1 MKIPVLLLLSLCLHL
16 GAEEKRVDT
25 FADLNWGESVTGA
38 AKTEVKAEDYQGKIV
53 VVEEFGA
60 RIPDC
65 IKRLKELG
73 QLLKRVEREKLP
85 IVIYAIHR
93 QREVPDE
100 EIVKA
105 VKDARA
111 EAITIRKNGWLPTY
125 GEGMPRAGIFL
136 PDGTQLWHG
145 RSNEREFD
153 RSLRKA
159 LKAVAEKQ
167 E

>member
-1 MKIPVLLLLSLCLHL
+1 MKNLVLFLLALCLNL
-16 GAEEKRVDT
+16 SAEETRVDT
-25 FADLNWGESVTGA
+25 FADLNWGEPITGA
-38 AKTEVKAEDYQGKIV
+38 ANTEIKPEHYQGKII
-53 VVEEFGA
+53 VVEEFGVRSPA
-60 RIPDC
+60 C

-93 QREVPDE
+93 QSEVPDE

-111 EAITIRKNGWLPTY
+111 ETITIRKNGWLPTY

-145 RSNEREFD
+145 ASNEREFD
-153 RSLRKA
+153 RSLKDA
-159 LKAVAEKQ
+159 LKAVAGKNP
-167 E
+167 

>member
-1 MKIPVLLLLSLCLHL
+1 MKKLVLLLLSLCLHL
-16 GAEEKRVDT
+16 GAKEKPVET
-25 FADLNWGESVTGA
+25 FAALNWGESVTGA

-65 IKRLKELG
+65 IKRLKEIS
-73 QLLKRVEREKLP
+73 QLLKRVERENLP
-85 IVIYAIHR
+85 VVIYAIHR
-93 QREVPDE
+93 QQEVPDE

-136 PDGTQLWHG
+136 PDGTQLWTG
-145 RSNEREFD
+145 VSNEREFD
-153 RSLRKA
+153 RA
-159 LKAVAEKQ
+159 LKDAFKAVAGKKP
-167 E
+167 

>member
-1 MKIPVLLLLSLCLHL
+1 MKNLLLLLLTLCLTL
-16 GAEEKRVDT
+16 TAEVERVDT
-25 FADLNWGESVTGA
+25 FADLSWGEPITGA
-38 AKTEVKAEDYQGKIV
+38 ANTDIKAEHYQGKII
-53 VVEEFGA
+53 VVEEFGV
-60 RIPDC
+60 RIPEC

-93 QREVPDE
+93 QREVPDD

-111 EAITIRKNGWLPTY
+111 EAIIIRKNGFLPTY
-125 GEGMPRAGIFL
+125 GKGMPRAGIFL

-145 RSNEREFD
+145 VSNEREFD
-153 RSLRKA
+153 RSLKEA
-159 LKAVAEKQ
+159 LKVVAGKKP
-167 E
+167 

>member
-1 MKIPVLLLLSLCLHL
+1 MKTFFMLLLAISLNLT
-16 GAEEKRVDT
+16 AEERHVET
-25 FADLNWGESVTGA
+25 FAELNWGEPVTGA
-38 AKTEVKAEDYQGKIV
+38 TKTEVKPDQYKGKIV

-100 EIVKA
+100 EIVKT

-111 EAITIRKNGWLPTY
+111 EAITIRKNGWLPTF

-145 RSNEREFD
+145 VSSEREFD
-153 RSLRKA
+153 RSLKDA
-159 LKAVAEKQ
+159 LKVVSGK
-167 E
+167 

>member
-1 MKIPVLLLLSLCLHL
+1 MKRLVLLLLSLCLHL
-16 GAEEKRVDT
+16 GAKEKPVET
-25 FADLNWGESVTGA
+25 FAALNWGEPVEGA
-38 AKTEVKAEDYQGKIV
+38 AKTEVKAEDHQGKIV
-53 VVEEFGA
+53 VVEEFGV

-65 IKRLKELG
+65 IKRLKDLG
-73 QLLKRVEREKLP
+73 QLQKRVEREKLP

-93 QREVPDE
+93 QREVPDD

-105 VKDARA
+105 IKDARA
-111 EAITIRKNGWLPTY
+111 EAITIRKNGWLPTF

-145 RSNEREFD
+145 PSNEREFD
-153 RSLRKA
+153 RSLKDA
-159 LKAVAEKQ
+159 LKAVSEKQ

>member
-1 MKIPVLLLLSLCLHL
+1 MKNLVLFLFALCLNL
-16 GAEEKRVDT
+16 SAEEKRVDT
-25 FADLNWGESVTGA
+25 FADLNWGEPITGA
-38 AKTEVKAEDYQGKIV
+38 AKTEIKAEDYQGKIV

-60 RIPDC
+60 RIPEC

-73 QLLKRVEREKLP
+73 QLQKRVEREKLP
-85 IVIYAIHR
+85 IAIYAIHR

-105 VKDARA
+105 IKDARA
-111 EAITIRKNGWLPTY
+111 EAITIRKNGWLPTF

-145 RSNEREFD
+145 VSSEREFD
-153 RSLRKA
+153 RSLKDA
-159 LKAVAEKQ
+159 LKAVAGNKP
-167 E
+167 

>member
-145 RSNEREFD
+145 PSNEREFD

>member
-1 MKIPVLLLLSLCLHL
+1 MKNLVLFLFALCLNL
-16 GAEEKRVDT
+16 TAEEKRVDT
-25 FADLNWGESVTGA
+25 FADLNWGEPITGA
-38 AKTEVKAEDYQGKIV
+38 ANTEINPEHYQGKIV
-53 VVEEFGA
+53 VVEEFGV

-73 QLLKRVEREKLP
+73 QLLRRAERQNLP

-105 VKDARA
+105 VEDARA
-111 EAITIRKNGWLPTY
+111 EAITIRKNGWLPTF

-145 RSNEREFD
+145 VSNEREFD
-153 RSLRKA
+153 RSLKDA
-159 LKAVAEKQ
+159 LKAVAGKKP
-167 E
+167 